1 MFSKNTSFWCIV
13 VFLIVLMVIHHI
25 LNDKPLIEGQQNKG
39 NVDMGDVSNIRI
51 SLKGPPG
58 VVRQALSAETV
69 PIEAVEEG
77 RDAEETVS
85 EEERV
90 AAEAAAKAE
99 EERVAT
105 NKIVS
110 KELNKGEKGTEKYF
124 KNLYNKVY
132 KITNEDRDYLLEILN
147 EDWAVVYKNKVISME
162 YHKDKTLID
171 QIYYIY
177 KHRFGTK
184 I

>member
-1 MFSKNTSFWCIV
+1 MAEEEQTLDLSN
-13 VFLIVLMVIHHI
+13 LG
-25 LNDKPLIEGQQNKG
+25 NGDEN
-39 NVDMGDVSNIRI
+39 NVDGNI
-51 SLKGPPG
+51 
-58 VVRQALSAETV
+58 
-69 PIEAVEEG
+69 
-77 RDAEETVS
+77 EETNEAAAKA

>member
-1 MFSKNTSFWCIV
+1 MAEEEQTLDLSN
-13 VFLIVLMVIHHI
+13 LG
-25 LNDKPLIEGQQNKG
+25 NGDEN
-39 NVDMGDVSNIRI
+39 NVDGNI
-51 SLKGPPG
+51 
-58 VVRQALSAETV
+58 
-69 PIEAVEEG
+69 
-77 RDAEETVS
+77 EETN
-85 EEERV
+85 
-90 AAEAAAKAE
+90 EAAAKAE